1 MDTDLTQAGVDA
13 PGCIT
18 IDCGTCVMR
27 NTPTC
32 DDCVVT
38 FLCEREP
45 DEAVLLDLSEL
56 QALRRLAQAGLAP
69 GLRHTTR

>member
-1 MDTDLTQAGVDA
+1 MANQPSGT
-13 PGCIT
+13 IT

-27 NTPTC
+27 HTATC
-32 DDCVVT
+32 DECVVT

-45 DEAVLLDLSEL
+45 SEAVLLDLSEL

-69 GLRHTTR
+69 SLRHTSG